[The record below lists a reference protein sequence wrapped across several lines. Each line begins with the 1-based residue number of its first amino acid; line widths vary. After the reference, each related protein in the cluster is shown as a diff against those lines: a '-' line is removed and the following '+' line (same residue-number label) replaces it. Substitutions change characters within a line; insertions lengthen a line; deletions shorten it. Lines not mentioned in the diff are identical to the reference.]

1 MDLSSIA
8 ANAKKMTDYRLDQK
22 LDEFFRRN
30 PSFKN
35 LRDNQEII
43 FDIIKKYKDKSRR
56 GIATS
61 RLTVKRDM
69 YRLYQDR
76 AQLGLSLS
84 DLDDLRDLLSS
95 FKS

>member
-1 MDLSSIA
+1 MSLANIA
-8 ANAKKMTDYRLDQK
+8 QDAKGMTSYRLDQK
-22 LDEFFRRN
+22 LDEFFRKN

-43 FDIIKKYKDKSRR
+43 FDLIHKYKEKSRR
-56 GIATS
+56 GISTS

-69 YRLYQDR
+69 YRLYQQR
-76 AQLGLSLS
+76 KQLGLSLA
-84 DLDDLRDLLSS
+84 DLDDLRDLLAS

>member
-1 MDLSSIA
+1 MGLSNLA
-8 ANAKKMTDYRLDQK
+8 ADAKKMTDYRLDQK
-22 LDEFFRRN
+22 LDVLLRKNPAFR
-30 PSFKN
+30 N
-35 LRDNQEII
+35 LRDNQELV
-43 FDIIKKYKDKSRR
+43 FDIIKKYKEKSRR

-69 YRLYQDR
+69 YKLYQER
-76 AQLGLSLS
+76 AKLGLSLS

>member
-1 MDLSSIA
+1 MGLLNIA
-8 ANAKKMTDYRLDQK
+8 GNAKKTTDYRLDQK
-22 LDEFFRRN
+22 LDVLFRRN

-35 LRDNQEII
+35 LRDNQELV
-43 FDIIKKYKDKSRR
+43 FDIIKKYKVKSQR

-69 YRLYQDR
+69 YKLYKDR
-76 AQLGLSLS
+76 TKLGLSLS

>member
-1 MDLSSIA
+1 MGLFNIA

-35 LRDNQEII
+35 LRDNQELV
-43 FDIIKKYKDKSRR
+43 FDVIKKYKDKSRR

-69 YRLYQDR
+69 YKLYKDR
-76 AQLGLSLS
+76 TKLGLSLS